1 MFKLPSPEDS
11 FPTQCAIEI
20 PVRDSTETRKIVI
33 RFRVVPSSR
42 WDELVGQGTGDLFA
56 EMIADWE
63 HVYAADGETPL
74 PCSDGNIRLAAD
86 IPYFFAGVIKGYSD
100 RFSPLKNFR
109 APPAG

>member
-20 PVRDSTETRKIVI
+20 PVRDSTETRKIIVH
-33 RFRVVPSSR
+33 FRVIASSR
-42 WDELVGQGTGDLFA
+42 WDELARQGAGDLFV
-56 EMIADWE
+56 EIIADWE
-63 HVYAADGETPL
+63 HVFAADGKTPL
-74 PCSDGNIRLAAD
+74 ACGAENIRLAAD
-86 IPYFFAGVIKGYSD
+86 IPYFFAGVIMGYHE